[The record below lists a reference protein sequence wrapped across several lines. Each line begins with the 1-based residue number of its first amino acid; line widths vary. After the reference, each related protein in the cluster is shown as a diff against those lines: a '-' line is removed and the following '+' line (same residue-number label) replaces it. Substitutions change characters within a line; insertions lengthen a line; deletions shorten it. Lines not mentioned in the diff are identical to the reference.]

1 MHYSEVLDQKD
12 IAEYKTQGYS
22 DEDIQTAVNTSMETI
37 QGGGNATLQQSYQ
50 QAQTV
55 KQADPRSLA
64 SNAFVTG
71 KYNENLIQWQLEL
84 DSILERAEHLLRGDK
99 PTWKDGSIIWM
110 PPKKP
115 EEEIFNK
122 FGVAEIMRILSM
134 YINRNTILSNY
145 KEEVIN
151 EKMFD
156 LGNELADLIFLKYE
170 EMGLDILAKRK
181 LYPILVRQLIDI
193 VHSSYL
199 RALHGGERESL
210 REARQVTQTDTLGA
224 GVTVNT
230 GMPHKERGILNPL
243 RYATGKYK

>member
-1 MHYSEVLDQKD
+1 MHYTEVLDQRD
-12 IAEYKTQGYS
+12 IAEYKAQGYTE
-22 DEDIQTAVNTSMETI
+22 EDIQIAVDKSMETV
-37 QGGGNATLQQSYQ
+37 GGTNLEQSYQ
-50 QAQTV
+50 QSQEV
-55 KQADPRSLA
+55 KKTDPRAAA
-64 SNAFVTG
+64 SNSYISG

-99 PTWKDGSIIWM
+99 PTFKEGSIIWM
-110 PPKKP
+110 PPEKD
-115 EEEIFNK
+115 EEKVFNQL
-122 FGVAEIMRILSM
+122 GVAEIMRILSM

-156 LGNELADLIFLKYE
+156 LGNELADLIFLKYRE
-170 EMGLDILAKRK
+170 VGLNTLEKRK
-181 LYPILVRQLIDI
+181 LYPILVRQLVDI

-210 REARQVTQTDTLGA
+210 REARQVTQTDNTGM

-230 GMPHKERGILNPL
+230 GQPRRERGILNPL
-243 RYATGKYK
+243 RWTGGKYK